1 MGVPSVLPLPAA
13 ASDQAGCPPRRP
25 WGHLLLLCT
34 ALLFLA
40 PAAGTPGLQKAVV
53 SLQPPWLQ
61 VFPEDNVT
69 LSCQGARSPGD
80 NSTQWFHDGTAI
92 PSQVQPSYSFKAS
105 SNHSGDY
112 RCQTG
117 QTSLSDPVHLDVTS
131 AWLLLQT
138 PRLLV
143 PQGAPIVLRCH
154 SWKNWRLYKIQFFQ
168 DGKPKW
174 FSYTNASF
182 SIPHANASHSGAY
195 HCSGLLGQMQHTSQ
209 PVNITVPVSSKA
221 FPPVITAVVAGVAG
235 IVAVA
240 GVAGVVAWVCFRRHQ
255 SSGTPENRERGETLP
270 EEPASIADADTAA
283 KAEVENTITYSL
295 LLHPEAPEDDTA
307 PSDYQNM

>member
-1 MGVPSVLPLPAA
+1 MEVPPVLLLPAA
-13 ASDQAGCPPRRP
+13 ASDQTGCPLLHS
-25 WGHLLLLCT
+25 WGHMLLWT

-40 PAAGTPGLQKAVV
+40 PAAGTPGLPKAVV

-80 NSTQWFHDGTAI
+80 SSTQWFHNGTAI
-92 PSQVQPSYSFKAS
+92 PTQAQPSYSFKAS
-105 SNHSGDY
+105 SSHSGDY
-112 RCQTG
+112 RCRTG
-117 QTSLSDPVHLDVTS
+117 QTGLSDPVHLDVTS

-143 PQGAPIVLRCH
+143 PPGDPIVLRCH
-154 SWKNWRLYKIQFFQ
+154 SWRNWRLYKITFFQ

-174 FSYTNASF
+174 FSHTNSSF

-195 HCSGLLGQMQHTSQ
+195 HCSGFLGQTLHASQ
-209 PVNITVPVSSKA
+209 SVSITVPGGSPAQVARVSSKP
-221 FPPVITAVVAGVAG
+221 FLPVVIAAVMASV
-235 IVAVA
+235 VAVA
-240 GVAGVVAWVCFRRHQ
+240 GAAGVAWVCFRRHQ
-255 SSGTPENRERGETLP
+255 SSAN
-270 EEPASIADADTAA
+270 IAGADEAA
-283 KAEVENTITYSL
+283 KAEVENAITYSL
-295 LLHPEAPEDDTA
+295 LLQPDAPEEDTS